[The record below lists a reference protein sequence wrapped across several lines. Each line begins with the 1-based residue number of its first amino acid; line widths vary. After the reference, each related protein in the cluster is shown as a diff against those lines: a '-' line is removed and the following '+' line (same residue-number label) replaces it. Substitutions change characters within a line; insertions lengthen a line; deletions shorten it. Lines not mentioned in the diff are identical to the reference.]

1 MPEKRD
7 VEGGHFPQETD
18 IGAGADGLNP
28 VWGASGSLNYSNK
41 PQNRSTPQ
49 TGQFKGKLVQSMKQT
64 VASSAFKQKTPLHRR
79 TDVLLGPI
87 MSTVN
92 DDIPQGGFYY
102 LYGANI
108 THLDPIL

>member
-1 MPEKRD
+1 
-7 VEGGHFPQETD
+7 
-18 IGAGADGLNP
+18 
-28 VWGASGSLNYSNK
+28 
-41 PQNRSTPQ
+41 
-49 TGQFKGKLVQSMKQT
+49 MKQT

-87 MSTVN
+87 MSAVN
-92 DDIPQGGFYY
+92 DDIPQGGFYD